1 MTYYIYLVAQIGL
14 SILFVWSVIKIGILI
29 NKKQASG
36 RVKYGIILSVSTLCM
51 AGLVVYIRGNLLG
64 MGVTIITII
73 LYLLGWSIVKI
84 SGRTKRKE
92 GLRASHFIISSLLL
106 VGLQLIYCLYM
117 AVKIGLGHGSVT
129 LTNQLPLQYSLFFL
143 VIVALPIAGLVLY
156 QRMRSK
162 RVLAIFLL
170 VIFFLIGLSSVY
182 FSPGVSARLVDYQGN
197 PITDAYVFYSRY
209 NHFLFS
215 DWANDYFTRTD
226 KQGDFSIPP
235 QIHINLPFEYS
246 FGFEKPGPDAL
257 AIKIYAPDLY
267 NYFDL
272 EDAYTWSY
280 KKESGAILSIDKSRT
295 PVTISPVDRRHNPQE
310 CLQTL
315 NQLVHAPVIQVTRLG
330 KASKRE
336 LVSIINRKYE
346 QLELEYGKGKD
357 TRASLKG
364 TGYGRTLKEEIALME
379 EGVEKK
385 RTAPDIREVEEE
397 PVKDFIEEPLVPPGS
412 FEGSWSTYGAN
423 PGHSRCIQGQALH
436 IPTRVKGFKQNVTA
450 QEILFEDINKD
461 GVQDLVICG
470 LGSIWDRGDVAGI
483 DGNTRKVIWKLDF
496 QSEGFSLP
504 LIRDGILYFTTKK
517 KEFRGLN
524 AIDIFS
530 GRLLWRYQPSE
541 ADTFG
546 IVSFPELGG
555 ECIYYCSGTKE
566 KTEENMYRP
575 GSHIFALDKKKGELR
590 WKLKTDARA
599 SASPVI
605 VSDKLCFY
613 GQILTTRPY
622 IACVDLQNREVSWKF
637 HLDDNESP
645 WTVFLVGAGD
655 VVLCSHGSTLYAL
668 DIQKGQLKWKY
679 KSPQRIGSFAAVKDN
694 FAYFNSMGVYALD
707 IANGRLKWEFA
718 TQNLFSSSPCII
730 GEVLY
735 TGDVNGYVYALRLE
749 DGQKLWEYKIGGAI
763 TSISTIGPVI
773 AVIAEAS
780 TPGIRDLYLLR
791 EENFSSKK
799 ISQ

>member
-1 MTYYIYLVAQIGL
+1 MAYYIYFAALIGL
-14 SILFVWSVIKIGILI
+14 SILFVWSVIKIGSLI
-29 NKKQASG
+29 KKKEAAG
-36 RVKYGIILSVSTLCM
+36 RVKYGIILTVSTL
-51 AGLVVYIRGNLLG
+51 GLVGMVMFSWGNLLSI
-64 MGVTIITII
+64 GVIIITI
-73 LYLLGWSIVKI
+73 LFFLLGWSIVKI

-106 VGLQLIYCLYM
+106 VALQLLYCLYM
-117 AVKIGLGHGSVT
+117 AVKIGLGHGSET
-129 LTNQLPLQYSLFFL
+129 LSNQLPLQYSLFFL
-143 VIVALPIAGLVLY
+143 VIVALPMAGLVIY

-170 VIFFLIGLSSVY
+170 VIFFLICLSSVY
-182 FSPGVSARLVDYQGN
+182 FSPGVSARLVDNKGN

-235 QIHINLPFEYS
+235 QMHINLPFEYS
-246 FGFEKPGPDAL
+246 FGFEKPGPFAL

-280 KKESGAILSIDKSRT
+280 KKESGSILSIDTTRT
-295 PVTISPVDRRHNPQE
+295 PVTITPVDRRHNPQE

-315 NQLVHAPVIQVTRLG
+315 NQLVHSPVIQVARLG

-336 LVSIINRKYE
+336 LISIIKRKYE
-346 QLELEYGKGKD
+346 QLELQYGKGKD
-357 TRASLKG
+357 AKALLKG
-364 TGYGRTLKEEIALME
+364 TEYGRALKEEIALME
-379 EGVEKK
+379 EGIEKK
-385 RTAPDIREVEEE
+385 GTAPGIREVEEE
-397 PVKDFIEEPLVPPGS
+397 PVKDFIGEPLVPPGS
-412 FEGSWSTYGAN
+412 FEGGWSTYGAN
-423 PGHSRCIQGQALH
+423 SGHSRYIQGQALH
-436 IPTRVKGFKQNVTA
+436 FPTLVKDFKQNVTA
-450 QEILFEDINKD
+450 QEILFADINKD

-470 LGSIWDRGDVAGI
+470 LGSIWDKGDVAVI

-496 QSEGFSLP
+496 QSEGFSFP

-541 ADTFG
+541 VDTFG

-555 ECIYYCSGTKE
+555 ECIYYCSGTVE
-566 KTEENMYRP
+566 KTDENMYRP
-575 GSHIFALDKKKGELR
+575 GSHIFALDNKKGELR

-599 SASPVI
+599 SAAPVI

-613 GQILTTRPY
+613 GQIRTTRPY
-622 IACVDLQNREVSWKF
+622 IACVDLQNRELVWKF
-637 HLDDNESP
+637 DLDDNESP

-668 DIQKGQLKWKY
+668 DIQKGQLRWKY

-694 FAYFNSMGVYALD
+694 VAYFNSMGIYALD

-718 TQNLFSSSPCII
+718 GQNLFSASPCIV

-735 TGDVNGYVYALRLE
+735 TGDVNGYVYAMRLA
-749 DGQKLWEYKIGGAI
+749 DGQKLWEYKIAGAI
-763 TSISTIGPVI
+763 SSISTIGPVI

-791 EENFSSKK
+791 EEKK
-799 ISQ
+799 P